1 MKIKE
6 VSFSETF
13 PMNNGHFQK
22 IFVTAEIE
30 GDDDPKK
37 ALYEAKKLVNNFFY
51 ESNKAEEKKKE
62 ESFTDMQQSFLNG
75 IQDSKTIEEL
85 ETFWMQSKG
94 NLVLTQAYN
103 KRKKELNGTS
113 K

>member
-62 ESFTDMQQSFLNG
+62 EPINKESGF
-75 IQDSKTIEEL
+75 IEAIN
-85 ETFWMQSKG
+85 SC
-94 NLVLTQAYN
+94 
-103 KRKKELNGTS
+103 TS
-113 K
+113 KKSLEVFRKLVERENIPELTTAFENKLKSFQ